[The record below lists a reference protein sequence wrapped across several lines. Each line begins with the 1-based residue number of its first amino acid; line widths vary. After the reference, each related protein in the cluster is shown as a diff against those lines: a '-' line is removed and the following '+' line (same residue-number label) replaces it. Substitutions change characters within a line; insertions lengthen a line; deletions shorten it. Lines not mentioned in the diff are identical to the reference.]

1 MNHRAGPAEA
11 ASLKNPGNAALS
23 PIGTPLAIG
32 LAWARNWSDS
42 PTSQGTQIMTTTSE
56 TFQRTAVSLFGALV
70 FAALFVGSAIS
81 VVPVA

>member
-1 MNHRAGPAEA
+1 M
-11 ASLKNPGNAALS
+11 
-23 PIGTPLAIG
+23 GTELVRQPNISG
-32 LAWARNWSDS
+32 SN
-42 PTSQGTQIMTTTSE
+42 IMTTTE